1 MDLAQIATSVLRGLP
16 ATIALTGLA
25 LLIGLV
31 LGIPLM
37 MLRIARHRGLR
48 LLATAIITFVRSIP
62 PIVWLFLIF
71 FGLGS
76 GYLRVDPFPAAVAGM
91 GLIAAAYMAEI
102 YRGALLSIHVGQWE
116 GAAALGIGRLRMWT
130 DILIPQ
136 LFRVALPAMA
146 TYAIGLLKDTAIAS
160 TIGVG
165 EMTFYANQFSMANY
179 RGLEVFSFVALVYIA
194 LSLPM
199 AWASRRIDR
208 RLRMKVSR

>member
-1 MDLAQIATSVLRGLP
+1 MDLAGIASAVLRGLP
-16 ATIALTGLA
+16 ATAALTALA

-37 MLRIARHRGLR
+37 LLRISPNRWLR
-48 LLATAIITFVRSIP
+48 LLAIAIITFVRSIP

-76 GYLRVDPFPAAVAGM
+76 GYIRIDPFPAAVAGM
-91 GLIAAAYMAEI
+91 GLIAGAYMAEI

-116 GAAALGIGRLRMWT
+116 GAAALGFSRFRMWT
-130 DILIPQ
+130 DVLIPQ

-165 EMTFYANQFSMANY
+165 EMTFFANQFSMSHY

-199 AWASRRIDR
+199 AWASRSIDR

>member
-16 ATIALTGLA
+16 STIALTALA

-76 GYLRVDPFPAAVAGM
+76 GYLRVDAFPAAVAGM

-102 YRGALLSIHVGQWE
+102 YRGALLSIHAGQWE
-116 GAAALGIGRLRMWT
+116 GAAALGIGRFRMWT

>member
-1 MDLAQIATSVLRGLP
+1 MSLAEIATSVLRGLP
-16 ATIALTGLA
+16 ATIGLTVLA

-48 LLATAIITFVRSIP
+48 LLAMAIITFVRSIP

-76 GYLRVDPFPAAVAGM
+76 GYIRVDPFPAAVAGM

-165 EMTFYANQFSMANY
+165 EMTFFANRFSMSHY
-179 RGLEVFSFVALVYIA
+179 RGLEVFGFVAVVYIA

-199 AWASRRIDR
+199 AWASRRVDR